1 MGIQQIST
9 PAKGKTVL
17 SLSGEYSISE
27 AGELKQDM
35 AKALDKA
42 KSVLHLDV
50 DGVERAD
57 MLFFQLLFALA
68 SQARLDGKNVALD
81 LPLPEPLRLAAEGL
95 GLDQHDFEQTFTSG
109 VS

>member
-17 SLSGEYSISE
+17 SLSGEYSISD

-35 AKALDKA
+35 VKALDKA
-42 KSVLHLDV
+42 KSALYLDV
-50 DGVERAD
+50 GGVERVD

-68 SQARLDGKNVALD
+68 SQASLDGKKVVLD

-95 GLDQHDFEQTFTSG
+95 GLDHNDFEQTFTPG